1 MIRCPFL
8 YGTLTGFFLKKKTV
22 FCLFRQVYLADSNSL
37 AHKLYRKAFLNFENC
52 VFL

>member
-8 YGTLTGFFLKKKTV
+8 YGTLTAFQKKRV
-22 FCLFRQVYLADSNSL
+22 SCLFRQVYLAHSNSL
-37 AHKLYRKAFLNFENC
+37 AHKLYRRAFLNFENC